1 MGSAASVSK
10 FVTTM
15 MSIVVGLSFLFGF
28 GNVLA
33 LALRIGVPGYVAPL
47 VAPALDL
54 TVLGLLVG
62 TRQLAVQGAPDVV
75 LRPARRLLLAAS
87 VATLALNIADPICA
101 GQWGKAGFD
110 AVGPLLLIGWAE
122 VGPALLRG
130 LQTADG
136 VREQVAD
143 RDGLAFE
150 PVVAP
155 DRAVSV
161 GQDEPIGAVPA
172 SAEAK
177 LERARSLNR
186 EHLDLHRRPISAETL
201 RRELGVGSAASRKLC
216 AIVRSEMKAAMA
228 DAQHR

>member
-1 MGSAASVSK
+1 MSK

-15 MSIVVGLSFLFGF
+15 MSIVIGLTFLFGF

-33 LALRIGVPGYVAPL
+33 LALRIGVPAYVAPL

-62 TRQLAVQGAPDVV
+62 TRYLAMRGAPEVV

-87 VATLALNIADPICA
+87 AATLALNVADPICA

-122 VGPALLRG
+122 VGPALLRS
-130 LQTADG
+130 LQIVDTAQG
-136 VREQVAD
+136 QREDHDSSASD
-143 RDGLAFE
+143 PAAE
-150 PVVAP
+150 PEC
-155 DRAVSV
+155 AVLV
-161 GQDEPIGAVPA
+161 DPEPTIETTAAGN
-172 SAEAK
+172 EAK

-186 EHLDLHRRPISAETL
+186 EHWGRYQRPISAESL
-201 RRELGVGSAASRKLC
+201 RRELGVGAATSRKLC
-216 AIVRSEMKAAMA
+216 AAVRSEMQMATAAA
-228 DAQHR
+228 PPG